1 MIKPNRVLRKREIHE
16 NGSNRGKTFKNENK
30 KETCSKTHE

>member
-30 KETCSKTHE
+30 KRNMFKNT